1 MTDSEKPKLVDS
13 IVIQRK
19 EDIDDLL
26 ERAAQRGAERVLA
39 QLGIENGHA
48 ADDIRELRGLLD
60 AWREAR
66 RAAWQAVVKAVV
78 TGLLA
83 VALIGLSIK
92 LKLMGGGQ

>member
-1 MTDSEKPKLVDS
+1 MTDSKTPRVLES
-13 IVIQRK
+13 IVLQRK

-39 QLGIENGHA
+39 HLGIDNGHA

-66 RAAWQAVVKAVV
+66 RAAWTAVVKAVV

-83 VALIGLSIK
+83 VALIGIGIK
-92 LKLMGGGQ
+92 LKLMGGSQ